1 MPNVYAGDSP
11 APGRNLP
18 ANGESPP
25 DEASPRQATEG
36 IAENAGERLTEIVPA
51 PEAAREDATL
61 ARCRRCHAPLS
72 RPESVAAQLGPV
84 CRHAVDLDELE
95 GVGG

>member
-36 IAENAGERLTEIVPA
+36 IAENAGERLTEILPA
-51 PEAAREDATL
+51 PHAAREDATQ
-61 ARCRRCHAPLS
+61 ARCSVCGHPLH
-72 RPESVAAQLGPV
+72 RPSSVARGTGPICAGRV
-84 CRHAVDLDELE
+84 LDLE
-95 GVGG
+95 GVERG